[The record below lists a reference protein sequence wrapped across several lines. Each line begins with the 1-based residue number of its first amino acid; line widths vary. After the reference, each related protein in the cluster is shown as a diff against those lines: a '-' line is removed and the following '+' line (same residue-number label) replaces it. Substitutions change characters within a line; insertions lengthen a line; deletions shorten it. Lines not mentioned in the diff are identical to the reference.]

1 MTIDQFKKMQNLSDT
16 RRRLCSI
23 LEDCTSIARSGYI
36 GTLTFHSMFSV
47 RDLDVPSNMKAAA
60 LIKALMEQVQTKID
74 EIDKQIEEL

>member
-1 MTIDQFKKMQNLSDT
+1 MTRDQFNKMQNLSDT

-36 GTLTFHSMFSV
+36 GTLTFHSMFSI
-47 RDLDVPSNMKAAA
+47 RDLDVPSNMKAA